1 MTIYDNEEPIDPG
14 LRQSYPCMTDE
25 QIREV
30 QRNLRRY
37 VQVIITI
44 YDRLKAE
51 GKKWPAPLTPA
62 ELEKRLQQPPK
73 LHGNVLQSQQ
83 NGLKS

>member
-14 LRQSYPCMTDE
+14 LRQSYPYMTDD

-37 VQVIITI
+37 VQVIIRI

-51 GKKWPAPLTPA
+51 GKEWP
-62 ELEKRLQQPPK
+62 K
-73 LHGNVLQSQQ
+73 H
-83 NGLKS
+83 